1 MSTDATDGGPTRDDT
16 GHDSADNVTVLRR
29 RIEALDRAILQAVA
43 DRVELARRI
52 GDSKRSREAAT
63 LDPGREAA
71 VIRRAVQTGREL
83 GLPEEPVRQLFWTLV
98 GLCRAAQLEE
108 R

>member
-1 MSTDATDGGPTRDDT
+1 MS
-16 GHDSADNVTVLRR
+16 DSLESLRTE
-29 RIEALDRAILQAVA
+29 IEDVDSRLLELLAR
-43 DRVELARRI
+43 RVELARRI
-52 GDSKRSREAAT
+52 GETKRVDGAAT

-71 VIRRAVQTGREL
+71 VIRRAVEAGRERD
-83 GLPEEPVRQLFWTLV
+83 LPEEPVRALFWTIV